1 MALENNETR
10 DRFVHFLAIPTRW
23 MDNDLYGHVNNVVYY
38 SYFDTVIN
46 QYLIAQGGLDIAQAP
61 VIGIAAESLCRFR
74 RELTFPQVVEAGLR
88 VAHLGNSSVRYEIG
102 LFTQDQEQA
111 AATGYFVHVF
121 VRRDTNKPVPMPP
134 TIRQALERL
143 RVGAY

>member
-1 MALENNETR
+1 
-10 DRFVHFLAIPTRW
+10 
-23 MDNDLYGHVNNVVYY
+23 
-38 SYFDTVIN
+38 
-46 QYLIAQGGLDIAQAP
+46 DIAQAP

>member
-121 VRRDTNKPVPMPP
+121 VRRDTNKPVPIPP

-143 RVGAY
+143 RVVTY

>member
-121 VRRDTNKPVPMPP
+121 VRRDTNKPVTIPP

-143 RVGAY
+143 RVVT